1 MVYAQTM
8 IRASV
13 PTMPARRGRG
23 PGAFTLI
30 EVLVVIAVIALLI
43 GLLLPAL
50 RGARRAAHA
59 SVCLSNQR
67 QIGTALMMYADT
79 YKEFTPRES
88 GFSEPRVPPTPLQR
102 YYPPWAYVLRPFMDD
117 KAGIVD
123 PQVDMTGG
131 IGDLYLYAAY
141 YRDPARPRD
150 RHNIH
155 YVNNGI
161 SFRAPGVINEFA
173 KRPTKLSKYQRP
185 HDTLYLSCFTDD
197 ASQVHANGWYGPG
210 ATNWSVAVAYDMHH
224 ASNVTGGASTP
235 QGSQRV
241 APNRHGRGANA
252 VFLDGHAV
260 LVPARVIT
268 TVSRWDDL
276 DYQPDGPP
284 RVFP

>member
-1 MVYAQTM
+1 MVYAQNVD
-8 IRASV
+8 RAQGSNQR
-13 PTMPARRGRG
+13 RRGARPRAG
-23 PGAFTLI
+23 FTLI
-30 EVLVVIAVIALLI
+30 EVLVVIALIALLI

-50 RGARRAAHA
+50 RDARRAAHA
-59 SVCLSNQR
+59 AVCLSNQR
-67 QIGTALMMYADT
+67 QIGAALMLYADT

-88 GFSEPRVPPTPLQR
+88 GFSEPRVPQTPLQM

-117 KAGIVD
+117 KVGIVD

-131 IGDLYLYAAY
+131 IGDLYMHALY
-141 YRDPARPRD
+141 YRDPARRRD

-155 YVNNGI
+155 YVNNGL
-161 SFRAPGVINEFA
+161 SFRAPNVINDFA

-197 ASQVHANGWYGPG
+197 SAEIHANGWYGPG

-224 ASNVTGGASTP
+224 ATNVAGGSSTA

-241 APNRHGRGANA
+241 APRRHGRGANA

-260 LVPARVIT
+260 LVPAREIT